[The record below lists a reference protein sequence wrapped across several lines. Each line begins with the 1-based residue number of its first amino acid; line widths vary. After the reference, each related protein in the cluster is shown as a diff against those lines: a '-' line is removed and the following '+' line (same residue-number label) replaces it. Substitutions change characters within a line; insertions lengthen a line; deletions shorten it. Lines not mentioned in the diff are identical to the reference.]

1 MKPAD
6 PISNK
11 VRDVFEHSVDTL
23 DTATANRLRLMRRD
37 ALASN
42 AKITPA
48 SFTFK
53 RWWLPMTAAG
63 ALCLA
68 LSVSLLMQPQV
79 QVNVNVSDAEFSLD
93 DSTLILSED
102 DADAEMLNW
111 LAHAPVEVA
120 SANKGNL

>member
-6 PISNK
+6 PISTK
-11 VRDVFEHSVDTL
+11 ARDVFEHSVDTL

-42 AKITPA
+42 AHTPA
-48 SFTFK
+48 SFAFK

-68 LSVSLLMQPQV
+68 LSVSVLMQPQV
-79 QVNVNVSDAEFSLD
+79 QVNENDAEFKLD

-111 LAHAPVEVA
+111 LADAPVEVA
-120 SANKGNL
+120 TTNKGNL